1 MVEISFEGVF
11 MKLFE
16 KENDNRDYV
25 LESIKKMYND
35 EYIIGKEIPVPY
47 RQIYIPKDKNI
58 ELEIWCFKQDI
69 CIYKTL
75 YEKSIKTGDASINYA
90 NNEIIKIKLEKDSH
104 KFDVA
109 LPLLIIETK
118 MGKTVDTHELLA
130 YSEKVQMIKTI
141 FPYCK
146 YLLLLFGIPPKRAYL
161 HGLNFDRI
169 IGIEELSDHELKNL
183 HKIISDELLEVKISI
198 NNIKSDKKS
207 GAKTA

>member
-1 MVEISFEGVF
+1 MEI
-11 MKLFE
+11 FE
-16 KENDNRDYV
+16 KENENRDYV
-25 LESIKKMYND
+25 LEKIKKHYGID
-35 EYIIGKEIPVPY
+35 YIIGKEIPVPY
-47 RQIYIPKDKNI
+47 RQIYIPKDNKI

-75 YEKSIKTGDASINYA
+75 YEKNIKYRDASINY
-90 NNEIIKIKLEKDSH
+90 NGNEIIKIILEKDNAQN

-118 MGKTVDTHELLA
+118 MAKTVNTHELLA

-146 YLLLLFGIPPKRAYL
+146 YLLLFFGKSPKRAYL

-169 IGIEELSDHELKNL
+169 ISIEELTDNEIKNL
-183 HKIISDELLEVKISI
+183 IKIIDEELSEVKYSI
-198 NNIKSDKKS
+198 NNIK
-207 GAKTA
+207 

>member
-1 MVEISFEGVF
+1 

-16 KENDNRDYV
+16 KENENRDYV
-25 LESIKKMYND
+25 LEYIKKKYND
-35 EYIIGKEIPVPY
+35 KYFVEKEIPVPY
-47 RQIYIPKDKNI
+47 RQIYVPKNEGI

-75 YEKSIKTGDASINYA
+75 YEGSTKPRNVTINF
-90 NNEIIKIKLEKDSH
+90 NDNQTIRIKLQNTNDQL
-104 KFDVA
+104 DVA

-118 MGKTVDTHELLA
+118 MAEAITTHELLA

-146 YLLLLFGIPPKRAYL
+146 YLLLLFGKPPKRAYL

-169 IGIEELSDHELKNL
+169 IGIEELSDNELKHL
-183 HKIISDELLEVKISI
+183 HKIINEEIFDAKERIDNI
-198 NNIKSDKKS
+198 N
-207 GAKTA
+207 

>member
-1 MVEISFEGVF
+1 
-11 MKLFE
+11 MKFFE

-25 LESIKKMYND
+25 LENIKKKYTD

-47 RQIYIPKDKNI
+47 RQIYIPKKDKTI

-69 CIYKTL
+69 CIYKIL
-75 YEKSIKTGDASINYA
+75 YEKNIKSRDVSINHKD
-90 NNEIIKIKLEKDSH
+90 NEIIKIKLEKDGE
-104 KFDVA
+104 KDVV

-118 MGKTVDTHELLA
+118 MAKTVNTHELLA

-146 YLLLLFGIPPKRAYL
+146 YLLLLFGKPPKRAYL

-169 IGIEELSDHELKNL
+169 IGIEDLSDNEINYI
-183 HKIISDELLEVKISI
+183 HKTIHDELFEVKESIYNISLEKTSKNMEI
-198 NNIKSDKKS
+198 N
-207 GAKTA
+207 